1 MDKIKYLLAK
11 ENGLLEEFRGD
22 AIDKRLR
29 NRGYNHS
36 RQIAIA
42 FDKDT
47 KPDEYEAY
55 QALRVEVKA
64 EVDAEMAE
72 LEAQL

>member
-1 MDKIKYLLAK
+1 MDKAKYLLAK
-11 ENGLLEEFRGD
+11 ANGLLEELRGD
-22 AIDKRLR
+22 EIDKRLR
-29 NRGYNHS
+29 KRGYTHS
-36 RQIAIA
+36 KQIAIA

-55 QALRVEVKA
+55 QALRAEVKA
-64 EVDAEMAE
+64 EVDADMAE